1 VNRQGI
7 SHCLEI
13 GHRVSVLCSRHVS
26 LLWYRK
32 EIEYEKLQKSIPD
45 SEEEQQIKARLAQL
59 DKEINTIR

>member
-1 VNRQGI
+1 
-7 SHCLEI
+7 
-13 GHRVSVLCSRHVS
+13 
-26 LLWYRK
+26 LWYRK